1 VSLSAVVDLF
11 CGMLV
16 DSAQPTTVAI
26 IIARLLQFALKQVLQ
41 AMRINPSP
49 AHGNSPHPAF
59 AHKYRALLQRMLA
72 AHVSRIRSLADVV
85 PVILR
90 LVRGNGRM
98 EGRPGGGG
106 GFATLHLALGLEPCG
121 RCGGV
126 CCATPRRW

>member
-1 VSLSAVVDLF
+1 
-11 CGMLV
+11 V

-90 LVRGNGRM
+90 LVRGKWGGG
-98 EGRPGGGG
+98 EGRGEGRGAFRHVAPR
-106 GFATLHLALGLEPCG
+106 LG
-121 RCGGV
+121 
-126 CCATPRRW
+126 A